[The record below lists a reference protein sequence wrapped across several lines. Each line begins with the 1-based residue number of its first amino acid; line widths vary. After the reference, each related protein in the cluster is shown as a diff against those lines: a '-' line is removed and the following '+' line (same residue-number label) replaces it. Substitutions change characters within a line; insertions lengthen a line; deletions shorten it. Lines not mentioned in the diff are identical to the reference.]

1 MTKIVW
7 MVKAGPARKNYFK
20 KWLFLLFF
28 LSHADDFAPLIMTAT
43 WANCMRKAHL
53 TAVAALHQAG
63 GAQSVMRS
71 PAIAAAFGKF
81 ALWLRGHGLTP
92 VSNFLW
98 SNLRRNPRRRISG
111 HDS

>member
-53 TAVAALHQAG
+53 TAVAALDQVG
-63 GAQSVMRS
+63 GNQGIVG
-71 PAIAAAFGKF
+71 AAAVSATLRELSFG
-81 ALWLRGHGLTP
+81 
-92 VSNFLW
+92 
-98 SNLRRNPRRRISG
+98 
-111 HDS
+111 